1 MGTQMNDA
9 DEFDNLFVEEF
20 NDEDGRD
27 IPQEIEGQWKILVVD
42 DDEDIHAVTRLA
54 LQGFSFQGKKLIL
67 LEARS
72 DKEAREILIDHSDI
86 ALMLVDV
93 VMESDTA
100 GLNLVKYVR
109 NELKNESIRIV
120 LRTGQPGV
128 APEQEVIRQY
138 EIDDYKSK
146 TELTSEKLMTAMML
160 GLRTYE
166 AMNTK
171 EHYQKKLE
179 EEVARRTASLQKALD
194 EIKMLQGIIP
204 ICSHCKKIRD
214 DHGCWSQFEAY
225 IQKYSEAQFSHS
237 ICPDC
242 ARHLYPDFHLYDDDD
257 NDEE

>member
-1 MGTQMNDA
+1 MGTQMNDS
-9 DEFDNLFVEEF
+9 DEFDDLFVQEF
-20 NDEDGRD
+20 NDEDGRN
-27 IPQEIEGQWKILVVD
+27 IFQNSEKQWKILVVD
-42 DDEDIHAVTRLA
+42 DDEDVHAVTRLA
-54 LQGFSFQGKKLIL
+54 LQGFSFQGKNLII
-67 LEARS
+67 LEAHS
-72 DKEAREILIDHSDI
+72 DKSAREILKDHPDI

-100 GLNLVKYVR
+100 GLNLVDYVR

-128 APEQEVIRQY
+128 APEQEVIREY

-146 TELTSEKLMTAMML
+146 TELTSEKLFTAMMV

-166 AMNTK
+166 AMNTR

-179 EEVARRTASLQKALD
+179 QEVAQRTASLQQALD
-194 EIKMLQGIIP
+194 EIKMLRGIIP
-204 ICSHCKKIRD
+204 ICSNCKKIRD
-214 DHGCWSQFEAY
+214 DDGCWRRFEAY

-242 ARHLYPDFHLYDDDD
+242 ARKLYPDFHLDDD
-257 NDEE
+257 

>member
-1 MGTQMNDA
+1 MGNQMSDG
-9 DEFDNLFVEEF
+9 DEFDDLFVEEF

-27 IPQEIEGQWKILVVD
+27 IFREIEDQWKILVVD
-42 DDEDIHAVTRLA
+42 DDEDVHAVTRLA

-72 DKEAREILIDHSDI
+72 DKEAREVLVDHPDI

-93 VMESDTA
+93 VMESDRA
-100 GLNLVKYVR
+100 GLDLVDYVR
-109 NELKNESIRIV
+109 NELKNESVRIV

-128 APEQEVIRQY
+128 APEQEVIQRY

-146 TELTSEKLMTAMML
+146 TELTSEKLMTAMMV

-171 EHYQKKLE
+171 AHYQKKLE
-179 EEVARRTASLQKALD
+179 EEVARRTASLQEALD
-194 EIKMLQGIIP
+194 EIKMLRGIIP

-214 DHGCWSQFEAY
+214 DDGYWSQFEAY

-242 ARHLYPDFHLYDDDD
+242 ARHLYPDFYFDD
-257 NDEE
+257 ES